1 MRRRIFLQLSA
12 GVAGAGILR
21 TAGAAPLRVRT
32 KAKVVVVGGG
42 FAGAGCA
49 VLLRRL
55 DPAIEVTL
63 VDPDDRYVTCP
74 MSNSVLAGF
83 RSIESISV
91 SRLGLRRAGV
101 NCVRDWVTSIDAQR
115 RRARLAG
122 GAELAYDR
130 LVMAPGI
137 RFLWGSPDGYSR
149 DTSLTMPHAWQAG
162 EQTEILAAQ
171 LRRMRDGGV
180 VAISVPAGP
189 MRCPPG
195 PFERASLIAAF
206 LRQAKPRSK
215 VLIFDSNNHFPRQDI
230 FTDAWQSLYPGMIEW
245 IPVVDGGAVV
255 RVAAEGKKILYTSHG
270 AHAVDVANIIPPQ
283 APGIAA
289 VQAGLA
295 SGHGWCPI
303 DPLTFESLLIAG
315 VHVIGDAC
323 IADPMPKAASAAN
336 SQARQCALAIAAA
349 LDGREPAPPLYES
362 VCYSMLAQGRAL
374 SIHGRFQ
381 LVDGAIRAVEGS
393 GPGSEGTGS
402 ESSEREAR
410 NAEYWYKG
418 LVAESFGAQWP
429 RQDSLPAPTG
439 TSGKRLG

>member
-12 GVAGAGILR
+12 GATGAAILR
-21 TAGAAPLRVRT
+21 TVGAARPRVRI

-49 VLLRRL
+49 ILLRRL

-101 NCVRDWVTSIDAQR
+101 NYVRDWVTSIDVR
-115 RRARLAG
+115 LRRARLAG

-149 DTSLTMPHAWQAG
+149 DTSLAMPHAWQAG
-162 EQTEILAAQ
+162 VQTEILAAQ

-180 VAISVPAGP
+180 VAISVPTGP

-230 FTDAWQSLYPGMIEW
+230 FSDAWQSLYPGMIEW
-245 IPVVDGGAVV
+245 IPVVDDGAVV
-255 RVAAEGKKILYTSHG
+255 RVAAEGKKILYTSQG
-270 AHAVDVANIIPPQ
+270 AHPVDVANIIPPQ

-295 SGHGWCPI
+295 SDHGWCPI
-303 DPLTFESLLIAG
+303 NPLTFESLLIAG

-336 SQARQCALAIAAA
+336 AQARQCALAIAAA
-349 LDGREPAPPLYES
+349 LDGREPAAPLFES
-362 VCYSMLAQGRAL
+362 MCYSMLAHRRAL

-381 LVDGAIRAVEGS
+381 LVDGAIQAVEGS
-393 GPGSEGTGS
+393 EGPGSEGS
-402 ESSEREAR
+402 EQEAR
-410 NAEYWYKG
+410 NAEHWYKG
-418 LVAESFGAQWP
+418 LVAASFG
-429 RQDSLPAPTG
+429 R
-439 TSGKRLG
+439 

>member
-12 GVAGAGILR
+12 AAAGAGILH
-21 TAGAAPLRVRT
+21 TVGAARPRVRI

-49 VLLRRL
+49 ILMHRL

-83 RSIESISV
+83 RGIESISV

-101 NCVRDWVTSIDAQR
+101 NYVRDWVTSIDAQR

-149 DTSLTMPHAWQAG
+149 DTSLAMPHAWQAG
-162 EQTEILAAQ
+162 AQTQILAAQ

-180 VAISVPAGP
+180 VAISVPTGP

-215 VLIFDSNNHFPRQDI
+215 VLIFDSNNHFPRQDV
-230 FTDAWQSLYPGMIEW
+230 FSDAWQSLYPGMIEW

-255 RVAAEGKKILYTSHG
+255 RVAAEDKKILYTSHG
-270 AHAVDVANIIPPQ
+270 AHPVDVANIIPPQ

-295 SGHGWCPI
+295 SDHGWCPI
-303 DPLTFESLLIAG
+303 NPLTFESLLIAG

-336 SQARQCALAIAAA
+336 AQARQCALAIAAA
-349 LDGREPAPPLYES
+349 LDGREPAAPLFES
-362 VCYSMLAQGRAL
+362 VCYSMLAHRRAL

-381 LVDGAIRAVEGS
+381 LVDGEIRAVEGS
-393 GPGSEGTGS
+393 AGPGSEASGS
-402 ESSEREAR
+402 EVSEQEAR
-410 NAEYWYKG
+410 NAEHWYKG
-418 LVAESFGAQWP
+418 LVAASFGAQ
-429 RQDSLPAPTG
+429 
-439 TSGKRLG
+439 